1 LRNVLEKD
9 RAEFRRVPLE
19 QRQGQ
24 LQETFFTDIESEL
37 EKKPE

>member
-1 LRNVLEKD
+1 
-9 RAEFRRVPLE
+9 VPLE